1 MKNKMFGKYFAS
13 IMMCALAW
21 AVVGCSEP
29 STAGGTVD
37 GNSVADFSADEKL
50 ILEHQV
56 DSVKNFVDGIPADID
71 DYERDTT
78 RFWFEIRF
86 SGERENYFYYEW
98 NNPLSNCFINIYRS
112 EYGVLNAEYNEA
124 AILWTFFLTA
134 DGSGVTSHLKMEYFA
149 VSESR
154 CEKEISDFA
163 NACEKDG
170 GTLYRH
176 IGTCKDIELHLTCS
190 TFIGHLTESAD
201 SILDK
206 AAEKM
211 KNKCMEGK

>member
-1 MKNKMFGKYFAS
+1 MKSKMSGNVALLLALS
-13 IMMCALAW
+13 ILWGVIA
-21 AVVGCSEP
+21 CSEK
-29 STAGGTVD
+29 STAGATVD
-37 GNSVADFSADEKL
+37 DNSVAEISADEKL
-50 ILEHQV
+50 ILEHRV
-56 DSVKNFVDGIPADID
+56 DSIKNFIDAIPADID
-71 DYERDTT
+71 DYEIDST

-86 SGERENYFYYEW
+86 GGEHEKYFYYEW

-134 DGSGVTSHLKMEYFA
+134 DDSGVTSHLKMRYYA

-176 IGTCKDIELHLTCS
+176 IGTCKDTELHLTCS

-211 KNKCMEGK
+211 KNKCMDNH

>member
-1 MKNKMFGKYFAS
+1 MKSKMFGNVALLLALC
-13 IMMCALAW
+13 CALLVHVA
-21 AVVGCSEP
+21 CSEK

-37 GNSVADFSADEKL
+37 DNSVTEISADEKL
-50 ILEHQV
+50 ILEHRV
-56 DSVKNFVDGIPADID
+56 DSIKNFIDAIPADID
-71 DYERDTT
+71 DYEIDST

-86 SGERENYFYYEW
+86 SGEHEKYFYYEW
-98 NNPLSNCFINIYRS
+98 NNTLSNCFINIYRS
-112 EYGVLNAEYNEA
+112 EYGVLNAEYNEVP
-124 AILWTFFLTA
+124 ILWTFFLTA
-134 DGSGVTSHLKMEYFA
+134 DDSGVTSHLKMEYYA

-176 IGTCKDIELHLTCS
+176 IGTCKDTKLHLTCS

-211 KNKCMEGK
+211 KNKCMDNH